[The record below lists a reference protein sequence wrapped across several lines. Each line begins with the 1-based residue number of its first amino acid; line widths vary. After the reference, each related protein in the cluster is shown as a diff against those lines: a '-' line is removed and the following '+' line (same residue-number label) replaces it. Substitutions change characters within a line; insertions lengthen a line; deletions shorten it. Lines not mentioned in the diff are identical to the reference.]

1 MIEPIPK
8 VRRLTNRDTKTVAR
22 ILGKALG
29 SQGAEGFMAKVGDDV
44 QVDLFKA
51 IGIVISDQSD
61 ELMAWLADLIGKTA
75 EEFDEMPPATTPAV
89 IEALK
94 GQEDFKDFLAGVSHL
109 LGQKAGK
116 GLPKSKT

>member
-1 MIEPIPK
+1 MVEPITIRP
-8 VRRLTNRDTKTVAR
+8 LTNRDTKTVAR

-29 SQGAEGFMAKVGDDV
+29 AQGAKGVMTVVGDDA

-51 IGIVISDQSD
+51 IGLVFSEQTD

-75 EEFDEMPPATTPAV
+75 EEFDKMPPATTPAV
-89 IEALK
+89 IEAIK
-94 GQEDFKDFLAGVSHL
+94 GQEDFKDFLAGVSSL

-116 GLPKSKT
+116 GSPKSKT